1 MRLYELPKNEVC
13 DVIILT
19 NTADEDIFK
28 MTSSAIE
35 SLKESEYNNKF
46 RVILVESNP
55 NFDVH
60 KYSADVHLT
69 FNEEFNMN
77 KALNMAFDFIQS
89 DWVYISNNDVLF
101 CENWYSNLRYNM
113 DVFNLDTAS
122 PKSPIRQFGV
132 SEAAQEF
139 ISKYPDHVVI
149 VGNEVIVHFA
159 GWGWLTKAE
168 TLRLLTPFPEDLKF
182 WYQDNHL
189 SLSLKQMGKKHGCV
203 TSSYVCHFGQKS
215 YRTIPMEKM
224 FEMTQGIQQNFV
236 KKWLHLKG

>member
-19 NTADEDIFK
+19 NTEDDDIFQ
-28 MTSSAIE
+28 MTSNAIS
-35 SLKESEYNNKF
+35 SLRDSESENKF

-55 NFDVH
+55 NFDLT
-60 KYSADVHLT
+60 KYQVEVPLV
-69 FNEEFNMN
+69 FKEEFNMN
-77 KALNMAFDFIQS
+77 KALNMAFS
-89 DWVYISNNDVLF
+89 YLSSNWVYISNNDVLF

-113 DVFNLDTAS
+113 DIFGLDSAS
-122 PKSPIRQFGV
+122 PKSPMKQFGI
-132 SEAAQEF
+132 SDIAQKIIDGF
-139 ISKYPDHVVI
+139 PDNSVV
-149 VGNEVIVHFA
+149 VGNEVIIHFA
-159 GWGWLTKAE
+159 GWGWLTSID
-168 TLRLLTPFPEDLKF
+168 TLRSLMPFPEDLKF

-215 YRTIPMEKM
+215 YRIIPMEKM
-224 FEMTQGIQQNFV
+224 FEMTHGVQENFV